1 MEYQGTNF
9 IFLVILDSFTLIDIA
24 LTDFYLYEITF
35 FFIIGFLVYHI
46 FYLGLVDK
54 KHHYVNA
61 ITIAIMNTLFDIDE
75 STDRKTSGGAAYLI
89 KITMIITFAS
99 FVMLH
104 VAYISTSDLFY
115 IKTIRLINFVTFFY
129 MFWGFF
135 SILCRNLKLLLE
147 NEKNIPFILIDYLV
161 RGYTYDFIWDKTY
174 RALDLF
180 SNIINKNLNAHYA
193 FI

>member
-9 IFLVILDSFTLIDIA
+9 IFLIILDSFTLIDIA
-24 LTDFYLYEITF
+24 LTDFYLYEITVF
-35 FFIIGFLVYHI
+35 FFIGFLVYHI

-54 KHHYVNA
+54 NHHYVNA

-89 KITMIITFAS
+89 KITMIIAFAS

-115 IKTIRLINFVTFFY
+115 IKTIRLVNFVTSFY
-129 MFWGFF
+129 MF
-135 SILCRNLKLLLE
+135 
-147 NEKNIPFILIDYLV
+147 
-161 RGYTYDFIWDKTY
+161 
-174 RALDLF
+174 
-180 SNIINKNLNAHYA
+180 
-193 FI
+193 